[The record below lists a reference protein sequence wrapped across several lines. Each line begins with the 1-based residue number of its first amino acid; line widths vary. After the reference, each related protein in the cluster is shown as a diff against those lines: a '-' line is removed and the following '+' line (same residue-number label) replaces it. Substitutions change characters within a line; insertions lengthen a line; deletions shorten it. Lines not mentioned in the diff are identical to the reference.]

1 MIVTNLLTLH
11 NQLKIHHW
19 QTKSYAEHQA
29 LGGAYDEFS
38 DLIDGF
44 IVCISVIDLIIGF
57 IITKE
62 SKIELTSFRAVR
74 ILRIFKL
81 VRSWTSFRI
90 LLAQFLD
97 SLKDILNFVILM
109 SIFMIIFMVL
119 GM

>member
-1 MIVTNLLTLH
+1 MIIRLLGFGLRKYCAD
-11 NQLKIHHW
+11 N
-19 QTKSYAEHQA
+19 
-29 LGGAYDEFS
+29 FN
-38 DLIDGF
+38 LIDGF